1 MITRLLAALLI
12 GTALLFLAS
21 LLHIISIAYLLGVI
35 SGLVMGM
42 VLWFRFGR

>member
-1 MITRLLAALLI
+1 MITRLLTALLVGAALLF
-12 GTALLFLAS
+12 AAS

-42 VLWFRFGR
+42 VFWFHFRR